1 LLRSPT
7 CRVILFDPQLRDL
20 AVNDVSDL
28 AGHFRAAHLRHAVCF
43 IHGFDVHATIASP
56 RNDGQHKKI
65 LLCVQRTLPSSECKA
80 ALWIMPCRSYAD
92 AGERDFSNRPDPD
105 LSLRQQVQTQKK
117 TDSDPPRIGQ
127 RNEFVP
133 RIGKPRPQCQH
144 VWESRIFRNIP
155 IPLLDSL
162 TGSSAGRGILH
173 RFCRH
178 LFPVVREFFRSP

>member
-1 LLRSPT
+1 M
-7 CRVILFDPQLRDL
+7 L
-20 AVNDVSDL
+20 ASETL
-28 AGHFRAAHLRHAVCF
+28 ATGLIRTFLCGNKF
-43 IHGFDVHATIASP
+43 KL
-56 RNDGQHKKI
+56 KKDR
-65 LLCVQRTLPSSECKA
+65 LGPS
-80 ALWIMPCRSYAD
+80 
-92 AGERDFSNRPDPD
+92 
-105 LSLRQQVQTQKK
+105 
-117 TDSDPPRIGQ
+117 RIGQ